1 MGQTNFDPRYPAE
14 FQRGGDSLPWVAT
27 AESDSPQ
34 FDSAQREEQVSV
46 AANTPDQNGAQVAT
60 GPAEREASEVAE
72 QVQLAN
78 VPTRWTARIWLV
90 GLGAGVVTILFGIF
104 CLLPNAPHGDDSTGA
119 NYMSVALFFPLP
131 NKWLALGPFILLAG
145 LGMIVTMLIAGAPRH
160 PKATRW
166 LRSAAAL
173 LAIGAL
179 SAATFSLYA
188 TTWHPE
194 IVFSMYGDPRE
205 THEIYPWLQLTY
217 LSTMPLALFGLCAG
231 AAVVILRPTENGKN
245 APSAVH
251 SFATGIVLLVGTAV
265 AFNAP
270 EIFFSSMGPKT
281 FTLEDANMQ
290 LTPWPVTLIQVAPYL
305 LLVGLAAML
314 LALFL
319 QFRKVGEH
327 RVVREAAVE
336 TEPLDSGAEHG
347 SGT

>member
-1 MGQTNFDPRYPAE
+1 MGQMNFDPRYPAE
-14 FQRGGDSLPWVAT
+14 FQPGGDSLPWVAT
-27 AESDSPQ
+27 AELGSPQ
-34 FDSAQREEQVSV
+34 SDPPQLEERVSV
-46 AANTPDQNGAQVAT
+46 ATDTRGQNGAQVAAD
-60 GPAEREASEVAE
+60 PADCAASEEAPPVE
-72 QVQLAN
+72 LVN
-78 VPTRWTARIWLV
+78 EPVPWTARTWLV

-104 CLLPNAPHGDDSTGA
+104 CLLPKAPHVDGSFDA

-131 NKWLALGPFILLAG
+131 NKWLALGPFILIAG
-145 LGMIVTMLIAGAPRH
+145 MGMLVTMLIAGAPRH
-160 PKATRW
+160 PKAVRW

-179 SAATFSLYA
+179 SAATIALYA
-188 TTWHPE
+188 TTWHPG
-194 IVFSMYGDPRE
+194 ILFAMYGDPAQSP
-205 THEIYPWLQLTY
+205 EIYPWLQLTY

-231 AAVVILRPTENGKN
+231 AALVILRPTDSGKN

-251 SFATGIVLLVGTAV
+251 AFATGIVLLVGTAV

-281 FTLEDANMQ
+281 FTFEDANMQ

-327 RVVREAAVE
+327 RVAREAAVE
-336 TEPLDSGAEHG
+336 PEPLSSGADPG
-347 SGT
+347 SGI